1 MLIKVISRKLVQLV
15 GYGND
20 NKDHSRKN
28 SIPRLPPPVYIK
40 TQRNIISMPLCWTA
54 VLSDYNKHIHNSLE
68 VSVFKSKGFVIMKPV
83 LIGGIRYSGHVY
95 RTDAYGGWWA
105 SKKDSQITFAFNI
118 MPTEEHRLHS
128 TRSVGL
134 ITRQS
139 PTGGE
144 VEAWMDDCFKKRVS
158 IQLKTLYFRKTDVR
172 IIAVHVPLGRHT
184 LNVRITKGG
193 DVPLTG
199 IVIGPPDGPY

>member
-1 MLIKVISRKLVQLV
+1 M
-15 GYGND
+15 N
-20 NKDHSRKN
+20 
-28 SIPRLPPPVYIK
+28 
-40 TQRNIISMPLCWTA
+40 
-54 VLSDYNKHIHNSLE
+54 
-68 VSVFKSKGFVIMKPV
+68 PV
-83 LIGGIRYSGHVY
+83 LIGGIKYSGHVY

-105 SKKDSQITFAFNI
+105 NKKDSQITFAFNI

-144 VEAWMDDCFKKRVS
+144 VEAWMDDCFKKRVR
-158 IQLKTLYFRKTDVR
+158 IHLKKFFFRKTDVS